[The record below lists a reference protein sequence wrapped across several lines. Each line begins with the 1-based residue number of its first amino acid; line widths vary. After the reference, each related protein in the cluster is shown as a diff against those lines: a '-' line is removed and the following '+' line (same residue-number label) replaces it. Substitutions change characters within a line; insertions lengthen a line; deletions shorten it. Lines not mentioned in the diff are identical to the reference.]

1 LAKQRKQNIEQM
13 VEKSKNKE
21 VPVTAE
27 QSKDIMDD
35 ILGEL
40 DDQDEDDLKDVTAK
54 NRGAGNVVQNQIDL
68 DLIQDE
74 EILAFNK
81 ND

>member
-1 LAKQRKQNIEQM
+1 M
-13 VEKSKNKE
+13 
-21 VPVTAE
+21 TAE

-54 NRGAGNVVQNQIDL
+54 NRGTGNVVQNQIDL

-74 EILAFNK
+74 EILPFNK

>member
-1 LAKQRKQNIEQM
+1 M
-13 VEKSKNKE
+13 
-21 VPVTAE
+21 TAE

-54 NRGAGNVVQNQIDL
+54 NRGTGNVVQNQIDL

>member
-1 LAKQRKQNIEQM
+1 MEKQ
-13 VEKSKNKE
+13 KNKE

-27 QSKDIMDD
+27 QSKDIMDN

-54 NRGAGNVVQNQIDL
+54 ARPGQVVQNQIDL

-74 EILAFNK
+74 EIMAFNK

>member
-1 LAKQRKQNIEQM
+1 M
-13 VEKSKNKE
+13 
-21 VPVTAE
+21 
-27 QSKDIMDD
+27 KDIMDD

>member
-1 LAKQRKQNIEQM
+1 MMEKQ
-13 VEKSKNKE
+13 KNKE

-27 QSKDIMDD
+27 QSKDIMDN

-54 NRGAGNVVQNQIDL
+54 ARPGQVVQNQIDL

-74 EILAFNK
+74 EIMAFNK